1 MTKTPT
7 KPSIKGKN
15 LNKSIGDLSIFEGSG
30 HPFGAT
36 VIEEGV
42 NFSVYS
48 QNATSVEL
56 LQSCWWSTY

>member
-1 MTKTPT
+1 MSNSRSLVNVNVGFK
-7 KPSIKGKN
+7 
-15 LNKSIGDLSIFEGSG
+15 IFEGSG

-36 VIEEGV
+36 VRENGV

-56 LQSCWWSTY
+56 LIFTVLSASFIL